1 MPAKATLAG
10 SVTRPTTEKAL
21 ASSLFCRPRD
31 LTRRLPGFLSL
42 SSTIAFAC
50 CAPLLVGAWGEPH
63 KAITQAA
70 LAALTDAERA
80 QLGAEL
86 GPLGTQHCLIPDRV
100 YEGKEVAK
108 YAMMDSHP
116 GVTYLVKLHLP
127 ALQPENY
134 ETLRFFMGRSVA
146 AFQAGNLGDAARY
159 AGTVAHALE
168 DWSCPAHVVPGDNMF
183 TLFQQFLPPP
193 DALRNKLLHSP
204 IEGGK
209 FDVTIGDFKP
219 TLLGATVDEA
229 AFNLLQRLNAATIL
243 ARAQTIPIIQALYA
257 GDTNAVTAAQLKA
270 ATKGATVVADALHTL
285 LCLGAQQL
293 DAGALAQLNTVDLSK
308 CCPLEATNLF
318 FAQATFFSKPYWGHA
333 HVGGVLEGGSNAV
346 PIKLRVTENGG
357 VVVKDF
363 ASGIGTGTRSALTYL
378 VPTGVYR
385 QFTVLAGLHP
395 ELGAKGGVEFVI
407 FGNDK
412 KLASVALTGDQ
423 PAHRFDCALAGV
435 TNLQL
440 VATAKGGD
448 PKANYAIWAEPRL
461 VK

>member
-1 MPAKATLAG
+1 MKRFVA
-10 SVTRPTTEKAL
+10 VI
-21 ASSLFCRPRD
+21 
-31 LTRRLPGFLSL
+31 LT
-42 SSTIAFAC
+42 C
-50 CAPLLVGAWGEPH
+50 CTPLLAGAWGEPH

-100 YEGKEVAK
+100 YEGKDVAK
-108 YAMMDSHP
+108 YAMMDSRP
-116 GVTYLVKLHLP
+116 GVTYLVGLHLP
-127 ALQPENY
+127 AQQPENY
-134 ETLRFFMGRSVA
+134 EVLRFFMGKAVA
-146 AFQAGNLGDAARY
+146 ALQAGNVGDAARY

-193 DALRNKLLHSP
+193 DAMQNKLLHSP
-204 IEGGK
+204 VEAGK
-209 FDVTIGDFKP
+209 FEVTIGGFKP
-219 TLLGATVDEA
+219 MLLGATVDEA
-229 AFNLLQRLNAATIL
+229 AFNLLHRLNSATIL

-257 GDTNAVTAAQLKA
+257 GDSNAVTAAQLKA

-285 LCLGAQQL
+285 LCLGTRQP
-293 DAGALAQLNTVDLSK
+293 DAGAVAQFNSVDLAQ
-308 CCPLEATNLF
+308 CWPLEATNLF
-318 FAQATFFSKPYWGHA
+318 FAQQTFFSKPYWGHA
-333 HVGGVLEGGSNAV
+333 HMGGVLEGGSNAA
-346 PIKLRVTENGG
+346 PIKLRVEENGG
-357 VVVKDF
+357 VAIKEF
-363 ASGIGTGTRSALTYL
+363 ANGVGTGTRSSLTYL
-378 VPTGVYR
+378 VPAGVYR

-395 ELGAKGGVEFVI
+395 ELGAKGGVEFTV
-407 FGNDK
+407 FGNEK

-423 PAHRFDCALAGV
+423 PAHRFDCDLTGV

>member
-1 MPAKATLAG
+1 MKRLV
-10 SVTRPTTEKAL
+10 SMAL
-21 ASSLFCRPRD
+21 
-31 LTRRLPGFLSL
+31 
-42 SSTIAFAC
+42 AC
-50 CAPLLVGAWGEPH
+50 CAPLLAGAWGEPH

-86 GPLGTQHCLIPDRV
+86 GPLGTQYCLIPDRV

-116 GVTYLVKLHLP
+116 GVTYLVNLHLP
-127 ALQPENY
+127 AQQPENY
-134 ETLRFFMGRSVA
+134 EILRFFMGKAVA

-159 AGTVAHALE
+159 AGTVSHALE

-193 DALRNKLLHSP
+193 DAMRNKLLHSP
-204 IEGGK
+204 VEAGK
-209 FDVTIGDFKP
+209 FAVSIGDFKP

-257 GDTNAVTAAQLKA
+257 GDSNAVTTAQLKA
-270 ATKGATVVADALHTL
+270 ATKGATVVADALHTI
-285 LCLGAQQL
+285 LCLGSQKL
-293 DAGALAQLNTVDLSK
+293 DAGALAQFYAVDLSQ
-308 CCPLEATNLF
+308 CWPLEATNLF
-318 FAQATFFSKPYWGHA
+318 FSQQTFFSKPYWGHA
-333 HVGGVLEGGSNAV
+333 QMGGVLEGGSNAV
-346 PIKLRVTENGG
+346 PIKLRFAENGG
-357 VVVKDF
+357 VSVKEF
-363 ASGIGTGTRSALTYL
+363 AHGIGTGTRSSLTYF
-378 VPTGVYR
+378 VPAGVYR
-385 QFTVLAGLHP
+385 RFTVLAGLHP
-395 ELGAKGGVEFVI
+395 ELGAKGGVEFAI

-423 PAHRFDCALAGV
+423 PAHRFDCDLAGV

-461 VK
+461 IKKSN